1 MSSGDSRPIAIM
13 AVVLSLADDELV
25 RAMQAV
31 KALQQAPD
39 LTGWTALGAM
49 AQDGLGHALAYY
61 RILAEFGS
69 DTPDQLAWLRPI
81 RERRNTVLWE
91 LPATGYGPDQVV
103 RQYIYDVWDSV
114 RLAGLATSAFLPLAE
129 RAASLQ
135 REVGYRL
142 LQDERLLNEWAT
154 DHEGIKTLKTSIA
167 HWLSWAGDVTRPPA
181 PPEILEETG
190 IWPGVLAT
198 EGQWQRQLLRFLSPY
213 GITEVSATCPA
224 NGREGQ
230 HTHYLEPMLEEWSN
244 GYREI
249 WPRRGADDRER
260 RGYFRRVTA
269 STGSGNPHA

>member
-1 MSSGDSRPIAIM
+1 M

-25 RAMQAV
+25 RAMQTV
-31 KALQQAPD
+31 KALQQAAD

-61 RILAEFGS
+61 RILADFGS

-91 LPATGYGPDQVV
+91 LPVTGYGPPQVV
-103 RQYIYDVWDSV
+103 RQYIYDLWDSV

-142 LQDERLLNEWAT
+142 LQDERLLYEWAAAQ
-154 DHEGIKTLKTSIA
+154 DGINMLKTSIA
-167 HWLSWAGDVTRPPA
+167 HWLAWAGDVTRPPA
-181 PPEILEETG
+181 PPELLEDTG
-190 IWPGVLAT
+190 IWPGVREA
-198 EGQWQRQLLRFLSPY
+198 ERQWQRQLLRFLSPF
-213 GITEVSATCPA
+213 GITEVSALCPA
-224 NGREGQ
+224 NGRAGQ